1 MHFIYMAMMSMRTD
15 RQLKGLPGAFS
26 ADVCSWTYSIVRFK
40 ASRPAALLGGDVSSL
55 FGRTVSLH

>member
-26 ADVCSWTYSIVRFK
+26 ADVCSWTYSN
-40 ASRPAALLGGDVSSL
+40 RPLQGIRVLRPCWEEMLAVCSGVQ
-55 FGRTVSLH
+55 